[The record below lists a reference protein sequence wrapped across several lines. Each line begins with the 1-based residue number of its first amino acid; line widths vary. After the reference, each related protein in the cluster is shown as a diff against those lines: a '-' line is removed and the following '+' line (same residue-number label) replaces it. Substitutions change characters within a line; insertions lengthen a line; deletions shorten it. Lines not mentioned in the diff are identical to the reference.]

1 MIDKFLFVRLLRS
14 QIAITLTLASV
25 LWLVQTLQLF
35 DDLLGAQIAALD
47 FLTLSLLIWPRMLGY
62 TLAPAL
68 LITVLALLVRLLQDH
83 EYFALTAA
91 GLSPLRILRPMLF
104 LVGLVILLQAA
115 ITFYLAPIAS
125 KQLRERS
132 TELKSVVVVA
142 GLQAGSFRE
151 ILPNMTAYAQAKNDD
166 GAWAQVMIY
175 DNTQRQSQTTYVAQ
189 SGRFDMRGEDLYLV
203 LSRGHLHTQETGQ
216 PDHMAEFGEYA
227 LALNGKPKTDSSAKP
242 LFNRNHMTINQ
253 LLNPAAHGVTNDRR
267 IIRMKTHGLELIVNL
282 ASPLVFMLISFCAI
296 TAGGLNRHG
305 YGRRIFIAIIAALIF
320 QISIIA
326 VASLAAR
333 GGFDSLLIVW
343 PLAVLSGLTILLT
356 LQNDRA
362 FLHRLM
368 RRGRV

>member
-25 LWLVQTLQLF
+25 LWLVQALQLF

-47 FLTLSLLIWPRMLGY
+47 FITLSLLIWPRMLGY

-83 EYFALTAA
+83 EFFALTAA
-91 GLSPLRILRPMLF
+91 GLSPLRILRPMLL
-104 LVGLVILLQAA
+104 LVALVIVLQAA
-115 ITFYLAPIAS
+115 ISFYLAPIAN

-132 TELKSVVVVA
+132 TALKSVVVVA
-142 GLQAGSFRE
+142 SLQAGSFRE
-151 ILPNMTAYAQAKNDD
+151 ILPNMTAYAQAQNDD
-166 GAWAQVMIY
+166 GTWAQVMIY
-175 DNTQRQSQTTYVAQ
+175 DNTQASTQTTYVAQ
-189 SGRFDMRGEDLYLV
+189 SGRFDMRDDGAYLV
-203 LSRGHLHTQETGQ
+203 LSRGHLYTQEKGQ
-216 PDHMAEFGEYA
+216 ADHMAEFGEYA
-227 LALNGKPKTDSSAKP
+227 LALDNKPRTDSAVVP
-242 LFNRNHMTINQ
+242 LFNRNHMMIHQ
-253 LLNPAAHGVTNDRR
+253 LLNPAAHGVNDDSR
-267 IIRMKTHGLELIVNL
+267 IIRMKTRGLELIAGL

-305 YGRRIFIAIIAALIF
+305 YGRRIFVAIIAALMF

-333 GGFDSLLIVW
+333 GGFDSLLIIW
-343 PLAVLSGLTILLT
+343 PLSVLGGLSILLT

-362 FLHRLM
+362 FMHRLM
-368 RRGRV
+368 RRGRA